1 MTNSPS
7 YHPKGTRKYTG
18 SLWLILPIALSI
30 LTAGLSS
37 AEASPPLKKPDR
49 TTIGELVNLLPD
61 LMHKAVIPG
70 LSIALIRDGKTYW
83 VHGFGIR
90 NTQTGEP
97 VTLETTFEAASLSKP
112 VLAYGVLKLVDA
124 GKLDL
129 DKPLSDYLPK
139 PYIEG
144 DPQLNKI
151 TARFV
156 LSHRTGF
163 PNWRGSKPLSIHFT
177 PGARF
182 SYSGEG
188 FVYLGKVVEQI
199 TGRPLNDYMTET
211 VFIPLGMTSSSY
223 VWRSD
228 YDARTATGHNA
239 DGDPEEKWKPKDPNP
254 AASLQTTAKDYALF
268 VEAILRRTG
277 LRPGTLNEMET
288 PQVAVDPDCV
298 SCVDKTPAQLSKT
311 IFWGLGW
318 GIERTSAGDAI
329 WHWGDNGVFKCMVLA
344 YPKRKFGV
352 VMFANSDNGLTIVQP
367 VIEAALGGNHSEFA
381 WMKVENYDS
390 AGMRFVRA
398 VHDKGPEI
406 SMAQFRP
413 SLDHHEISEQ
423 TINRL
428 GYRLLQG
435 KKVLEA
441 IRIFQLNVELYPNSS
456 NVYDSLAEAYAT
468 NGDTVLAIQNYKKSL
483 ELDATNQN
491 AVDQLKKLGAN

>member
-7 YHPKGTRKYTG
+7 FRPKGMWNCAG
-18 SLWLILPIALSI
+18 LILPIVLSI
-30 LTAGLSS
+30 LTAGSSS
-37 AEASPPLKKPDR
+37 AQASPPLKKPDR
-49 TTIGELVNLLPD
+49 ATIERLENLLPD

-124 GKLDL
+124 GQLDL
-129 DKPLSDYLPK
+129 DKPLSAYLPK

-177 PGARF
+177 PGERF

-188 FVYLGKVVEQI
+188 FVYLAKVVEQI

-228 YDARTATGHNA
+228 YDTRTATGHNA
-239 DGDPEEKWKPKDPNP
+239 DGDPEEKWKPKDANA
-254 AASLQTTAKDYALF
+254 AASLETTAKDYALF

-288 PQVAVDPDCV
+288 PQIAVDPDCV

-367 VIEAALGGNHSEFA
+367 VMEAALGGNHSEFA

-406 SMAQFRP
+406 ATAEFRQP
-413 SLDHHEISEQ
+413 LAHHEISEQ

-435 KKVLEA
+435 EKVLEA

-456 NVYDSLAEAYAT
+456 NVYDSLAEAYAA
-468 NGDTVLAIQNYKKSL
+468 NGDKVLAIQNYKKSL

-491 AVDQLKKLGAN
+491 AADQLKKPGAN

>member
-7 YHPKGTRKYTG
+7 FRPKGMRKCTR
-18 SLWLILPIALSI
+18 SLRLIWPIALSI
-30 LTAGLSS
+30 LSAGLSP
-37 AEASPPLKKPDR
+37 AQASPPLKKPDKA
-49 TTIGELVNLLPD
+49 TIEKLQTLLPD
-61 LMHKAVIPG
+61 LMHRAVIPG

-83 VHGFGIR
+83 IHGFGIR

-97 VTLETTFEAASLSKP
+97 VTVETTFEAASLSKP
-112 VLAYGVLKLVDA
+112 VLAFGVLKLVDA

-144 DPQLNKI
+144 DPRLNKI

-156 LSHRTGF
+156 LSHRSGF
-163 PNWRGSKPLSIHFT
+163 PNWRGSKPLSVHFT
-177 PGARF
+177 PGERF

-188 FVYLGKVVEQI
+188 FVYLARVVEQI
-199 TGRPLNDYMTET
+199 TGRPLNDFMTET

-228 YDARTATGHNA
+228 YDARSATGHNA
-239 DGDPEEKWKPKDPNP
+239 DGEPEEKWKPKDPNP

-268 VEAILRRTG
+268 VAATLRGTG
-277 LRPGTLNEMET
+277 LKPGTLKEMEA
-288 PQVAVDPDCV
+288 PEIAVDPDCV
-298 SCVDKTPAQLSKT
+298 SCIEKTPEQLSKS

-352 VMFANSDNGLTIVQP
+352 VMFANSENGLAIMPP
-367 VIEAALGGNHSEFA
+367 VMEAALGGTHPEFA
-381 WMKVENYDS
+381 WIKVENYDS
-390 AGMRFVRA
+390 PGMRFVRA
-398 VHDKGPEI
+398 VHDKGPEPSI
-406 SMAQFRP
+406 AEFRQY
-413 SLDHHEISEQ
+413 LNRREISEQ

-435 KKVLEA
+435 KKVADA

-456 NVYDSLAEAYAT
+456 IVYDSLAEAYAT
-468 NGDTVLAIQNYKKSL
+468 NGDKVRAIENYKKSL

-491 AVDQLKKLGAN
+491 AMDQLKKLGAN

>member
-1 MTNSPS
+1 M
-7 YHPKGTRKYTG
+7 PKCTRFP
-18 SLWLILPIALSI
+18 WLIWATFPAI

-37 AEASPPLKKPDR
+37 AQSSPPLKKPDR
-49 TTIGELVNLLPD
+49 ATVEKLQNLLPD

-83 VHGFGIR
+83 VHAFGIR

-97 VTLETTFEAASLSKP
+97 VTVETTFEAAALSKP
-112 VLAYGVLKLVDA
+112 VVAFGVRKLVDE

-144 DPQLNKI
+144 DPRLNKI
-151 TARFV
+151 TARLV
-156 LSHRTGF
+156 LSHRSGF

-177 PGARF
+177 PGERF

-188 FVYLGKVVEQI
+188 FVYLAKVVEQI
-199 TGRPLNDYMTET
+199 TGRPLNDFMTET

-223 VWRSD
+223 IWRSD

-239 DGDPEEKWKPKDPNP
+239 DGDPEEKWKPNDPNP

-268 VEAILRRTG
+268 VEAVLRGTG
-277 LRPGTLNEMET
+277 LRPGTVKEMET
-288 PQVAVDPDCV
+288 PQIAVDPDCV
-298 SCVDKTPAQLSKT
+298 SCMEKTPAQLSKAV
-311 IFWGLGW
+311 FWGLGW
-318 GIERTSAGDAI
+318 GIERTAAGDAI

-352 VMFANSDNGLTIVQP
+352 AMFANSDNGLSIVQP
-367 VIEAALGGNHSEFA
+367 VMEAALGGNHPEFA
-381 WMKVENYDS
+381 WIKVENYNS
-390 AGMRFVRA
+390 PGLRFVRA
-398 VHDKGPEI
+398 VHDKGSEPSIAE
-406 SMAQFRP
+406 FREF
-413 SLDHHEISEQ
+413 LNRREISEQ

-435 KKVLEA
+435 NKVPDA
-441 IRIFQLNVELYPNSS
+441 IRVFQLNVELYPSSS
-456 NVYDSLAEAYAT
+456 NVYDSLADAYAT
-468 NGDTVLAIQNYKKSL
+468 KGDKVLAIQNYKKSL

-491 AVDQLKKLGAN
+491 AMDQLKKLGAN